1 MQAEKSLKSFKSKM
15 EESLVSL
22 MKDLSTIRTGRAHT
36 SMLNLIKVE
45 VYGQLTPINQVG
57 TVSVSDPQTLQLLI
71 HEQLIFKY
79 GTLIMLNSVKR
90 L

>member
-22 MKDLSTIRTGRAHT
+22 MKDLSTIRTGSAHT

-45 VYGQLTPINQVG
+45 V
-57 TVSVSDPQTLQLLI
+57 
-71 HEQLIFKY
+71 
-79 GTLIMLNSVKR
+79 
-90 L
+90 